1 MYAID
6 KAAYAQLRQTYCA
19 WVTRATAAEKMLAL
33 PSRTMYFLYHGVVG
47 SGVGTGVGRLVDS
60 RVGSA
65 IGWLV
70 SWLVGTGVG
79 WLVGRLVGTGV
90 GWLVGRLVGSGD
102 GIGVGC
108 GLGTGVGCEMQIGVP
123 STEHSPVWQSPSK
136 VHAPPS
142 AQAGQ

>member
-6 KAAYAQLRQTYCA
+6 NAAYAQLCQTYCV
-19 WVTRATAAEKMLAL
+19 WVTRATAAESMLAL

-79 WLVGRLVGTGV
+79 WLVGRLVG
-90 GWLVGRLVGSGD
+90 SGD

-108 GLGTGVGCEMQIGVP
+108 RLGTGVGCETQTDVL
-123 STEHSPVWQSPSK
+123 STEYSPI
-136 VHAPPS
+136 
-142 AQAGQ
+142 

>member
-47 SGVGTGVGRLVDS
+47 SGVGTGVGRLVGS

-70 SWLVGTGVG
+70 GT
-79 WLVGRLVGTGV
+79 RV

-108 GLGTGVGCEMQIGVP
+108 GLETGVGCE
-123 STEHSPVWQSPSK
+123 T
-136 VHAPPS
+136 
-142 AQAGQ
+142 

>member
-6 KAAYAQLRQTYCA
+6 NAAYAQLCQTYCV
-19 WVTRATAAEKMLAL
+19 WVTRATAAESMLAL

-79 WLVGRLVGTGV
+79 WLVGRLVG
-90 GWLVGRLVGSGD
+90 SG
-102 GIGVGC
+102 GC
-108 GLGTGVGCEMQIGVP
+108 GLGTGVGCEVQTDVLC
-123 STEHSPVWQSPSK
+123 TEHSPI
-136 VHAPPS
+136 
-142 AQAGQ
+142 

>member
-6 KAAYAQLRQTYCA
+6 NAAYAQLRQTYCA
-19 WVTRATAAEKMLAL
+19 WVTRATAAENMLAL

-47 SGVGTGVGRLVDS
+47 SGVGTGVGRLVGRLVGS

-79 WLVGRLVGTGV
+79 WLVGRLVGSGGCV
-90 GWLVGRLVGSGD
+90 GARR
-102 GIGVGC
+102 
-108 GLGTGVGCEMQIGVP
+108 
-123 STEHSPVWQSPSK
+123 
-136 VHAPPS
+136 
-142 AQAGQ
+142 